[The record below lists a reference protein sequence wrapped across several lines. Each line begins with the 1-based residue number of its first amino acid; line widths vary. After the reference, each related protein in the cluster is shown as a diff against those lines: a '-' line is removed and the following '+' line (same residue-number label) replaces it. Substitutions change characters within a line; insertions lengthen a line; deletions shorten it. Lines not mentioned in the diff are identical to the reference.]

1 MTNMAAG
8 VRRNNLGLVIF
19 GKGAGGKLYKR
30 YVRHIPEMGY
40 RYRYVNVK

>member
-19 GKGAGGKLYKR
+19 GKGAGGKPYKR
-30 YVRHIPEMGY
+30 YVILAYSGDGL
-40 RYRYVNVK
+40 